1 MKSYKQKLFLSI
13 VLFTLLLSSAYAFIT
28 PTAKAAESSV
38 QEKAI
43 SILTDVIGIN
53 SQDYTIIQN
62 SQVDTYYLNVPQK
75 EADFYFI
82 SNQSSIRVSCSYVN
96 NNLRMLYLSGYEG
109 TVSVKKPAADTV
121 GMAKVF
127 LQRYQN
133 YTGAVLYSEL
143 ASMLDNVDA
152 TKNTTKS
159 TENIKLEVLNSDNTI
174 LDYVWTYT
182 DDNGI
187 VARSK
192 NVVLS
197 YDQGQLKVFLN
208 NWPLYKVMGIPK
220 ISAEEATAKAI
231 EVSKD
236 FSYTVDNGTVT
247 VSGFKI
253 NPDSLGQAKLSYL
266 NFKEQDSVR
275 GGDPFVLYPSW
286 YVPLG
291 FDKFYPGYVTGMTAT
306 IWADTGEVSSMSPM
320 VIDDISA
327 ISAEE
332 TVSQTVATQELNNL
346 VGLLF
351 IAMLFSVAGVSI
363 ASRKKFKLAIEGK
376 LVSSR
381 FYGALLCVVILFSL
395 MLVATPKANASAT
408 IPNSKSRI
416 YAAMHGQITEDQ
428 EAAVWACDQIK
439 LAFEASGYS
448 TSNHCGTDGS
458 QTTKTNILNY
468 AQSDEQNYDRVALFH
483 FGHMGVYGYNGG
495 YRDNNNITVGAG
507 EIMQKTTS
515 AKHKFVFIWVC
526 AQATNQTWGTPV
538 AWTQRDGSPGHPCMN
553 ENGYTNPDGNGQC
566 YISFDGFSPPI
577 GNSTRTFQEQA
588 TLPAK
593 YFIKYFYDEA
603 LRHDSLQSNYAVRD
617 ALNRASLRFF
627 ETTFTSSIFYAGGDG
642 YPAWWPGSDEFDDDH
657 PYRYPRWADV
667 AHMQVYGD
675 GAIWLY
681 QPKITLT
688 ANYGLSPTFYLD
700 GTSRSIGDVY
710 LWPKTYS
717 VSVSVPSGYT
727 FDHFSYRGTS
737 YGNNPS
743 NIPLTF
749 SDSIVAYYIQN
760 PAPPSTPSIGGP
772 SPAPP
777 TYVGQSYSF
786 WASSTDPN
794 GDQIRYTFNWGDS
807 TSTTTG
813 WYSSGAT
820 AYASHT
826 WTSTGQYTVR
836 VTAEDST
843 GRTSG
848 QSSPINV
855 NVVNP
860 PSQQPPTTPSVG
872 GPSPPTY
879 VNTNYQF
886 SAASTD
892 PNNDNIRYTFNW
904 GDSTSITTGWYASGA
919 TAYASHTWTSTGQ
932 FGVTVT
938 AEDTTGRFSSASS
951 PYTVNIQSSPPPTV
965 YLTVLAENQ
974 YGAPGYVPLYID
986 SQYVG
991 TTGYAYA
998 VSSGNH
1004 QVYVESPL
1012 YEGYYT
1018 HTFCAYMYNG
1028 VPSYNN
1034 PIIISVTSDNTLTAY
1049 YLTTP

>member
-363 ASRKKFKLAIEGK
+363 ASRKKIQ
-376 LVSSR
+376 VS
-381 FYGALLCVVILFSL
+381 
-395 MLVATPKANASAT
+395 
-408 IPNSKSRI
+408 
-416 YAAMHGQITEDQ
+416 H
-428 EAAVWACDQIK
+428 
-439 LAFEASGYS
+439 
-448 TSNHCGTDGS
+448 
-458 QTTKTNILNY
+458 
-468 AQSDEQNYDRVALFH
+468 
-483 FGHMGVYGYNGG
+483 
-495 YRDNNNITVGAG
+495 
-507 EIMQKTTS
+507 
-515 AKHKFVFIWVC
+515 
-526 AQATNQTWGTPV
+526 
-538 AWTQRDGSPGHPCMN
+538 
-553 ENGYTNPDGNGQC
+553 
-566 YISFDGFSPPI
+566 
-577 GNSTRTFQEQA
+577 
-588 TLPAK
+588 
-593 YFIKYFYDEA
+593 
-603 LRHDSLQSNYAVRD
+603 
-617 ALNRASLRFF
+617 
-627 ETTFTSSIFYAGGDG
+627 
-642 YPAWWPGSDEFDDDH
+642 
-657 PYRYPRWADV
+657 
-667 AHMQVYGD
+667 
-675 GAIWLY
+675 
-681 QPKITLT
+681 
-688 ANYGLSPTFYLD
+688 
-700 GTSRSIGDVY
+700 
-710 LWPKTYS
+710 
-717 VSVSVPSGYT
+717 
-727 FDHFSYRGTS
+727 
-737 YGNNPS
+737 
-743 NIPLTF
+743 
-749 SDSIVAYYIQN
+749 
-760 PAPPSTPSIGGP
+760 
-772 SPAPP
+772 
-777 TYVGQSYSF
+777 
-786 WASSTDPN
+786 
-794 GDQIRYTFNWGDS
+794 
-807 TSTTTG
+807 
-813 WYSSGAT
+813 
-820 AYASHT
+820 
-826 WTSTGQYTVR
+826 
-836 VTAEDST
+836 
-843 GRTSG
+843 
-848 QSSPINV
+848 
-855 NVVNP
+855 
-860 PSQQPPTTPSVG
+860 
-872 GPSPPTY
+872 
-879 VNTNYQF
+879 
-886 SAASTD
+886 
-892 PNNDNIRYTFNW
+892 
-904 GDSTSITTGWYASGA
+904 
-919 TAYASHTWTSTGQ
+919 
-932 FGVTVT
+932 
-938 AEDTTGRFSSASS
+938 
-951 PYTVNIQSSPPPTV
+951 
-965 YLTVLAENQ
+965 
-974 YGAPGYVPLYID
+974 
-986 SQYVG
+986 
-991 TTGYAYA
+991 
-998 VSSGNH
+998 
-1004 QVYVESPL
+1004 
-1012 YEGYYT
+1012 
-1018 HTFCAYMYNG
+1018 
-1028 VPSYNN
+1028 
-1034 PIIISVTSDNTLTAY
+1034 
-1049 YLTTP
+1049 